1 MTTRARRL
9 FLIAVA
15 AVALI
20 AAACGND
27 SGDEPVMQP
36 PPAAD
41 DGGDGMEG
49 AEDAEPN
56 PVDIEFTRAMIVH
69 HQQAIEM
76 SALAE
81 DRADSDEVRVLAA
94 RIEAAQ
100 QPEIDLMLGWLEV
113 WGEDP
118 PGGGMDMDGMDHDGM
133 GMDDADMGM
142 MTQQDMADLDAAS
155 GPEFDRMFLAMMI
168 EHHRGAIAM
177 AREVQATGSH
187 PDVLQIAGQV
197 IVDQEAEVQEMEQLL
212 AEFQ

>member
-1 MTTRARRL
+1 MATRAHRL

-27 SGDEPVMQP
+27 DGDDPAMQP
-36 PPAAD
+36 PPAAE
-41 DGGDGMEG
+41 DGGDGMDG
-49 AEDAEPN
+49 AADDEPN
-56 PVDIEFTRAMIVH
+56 QADIEFTLAMIVH

-81 DRADSDEVRVLAA
+81 DRAESDEVRVLAA

-118 PGGGMDMDGMDHDGM
+118 PADGMGMDGMDHDGM

-142 MTQQDMADLDAAS
+142 MTEQDMANLDAAS
-155 GPEFDRMFLAMMI
+155 GPEFDRMFLEMMI

-187 PDVLQIAGQV
+187 PDVLQIASQV

-212 AEFQ
+212 AGLQ